1 MSFGDSWG
9 NLCATFITLEIKSC
23 FRWIKP
29 MLKCVNWVYY
39 IQYIL
44 FPLLYIYKMMAFIY
58 IYVYIYMYIYIYIY
72 NLYIYIYICINCI
85 YIYINKNLLLMTL
98 VWFYEIYIMIDLIL
112 FFRGHSLD
120 KPIWSLQAGRFHI
133 CNRQKGMISCS
144 CWLSTVLPLLF
155 YSTFAYFCGDILS
168 SAC

>member
-1 MSFGDSWG
+1 
-9 NLCATFITLEIKSC
+9 
-23 FRWIKP
+23 

-44 FPLLYIYKMMAFIY
+44 FPLLYIYKIMACIY
-58 IYVYIYMYIYIYIY
+58 IYVCVYNISIYLYLIYIYIYIY
-72 NLYIYIYICINCI
+72 INCI
-85 YIYINKNLLLMTL
+85 YMYINKNLLLMTL
-98 VWFYEIYIMIDLIL
+98 VLFYEIYIMIELIL

-144 CWLSTVLPLLF
+144 RWLSTVLPLLF